1 MLKLDRNSLN
11 TGEGSPFMKMSA
23 NCDVV
28 GTWQFADLADG
39 NLLSNKMKVNL
50 HILGALMLNG
60 FGEEVHDVDIVAV
73 DNGAPRRQGLE
84 LMEQL
89 AQPSGLSYAVGNST
103 ILDLSTRA
111 TTVCRLADHETKL
124 SPRNTTL

>member
-23 NCDVV
+23 NRDVV

-50 HILGALMLNG
+50 YILGALMLNE
-60 FGEEVHDVDIVAV
+60 FGEEVHGVDIVAV
-73 DNGAPRRQGLE
+73 DNGAPRR
-84 LMEQL
+84 
-89 AQPSGLSYAVGNST
+89 
-103 ILDLSTRA
+103 
-111 TTVCRLADHETKL
+111 
-124 SPRNTTL
+124 